1 MSVQENDD
9 LIDFDEYTNQDN
21 DVNQEDN
28 LFDNYSS
35 DLESSDLE
43 DDDFMGKL
51 NNNSNEF
58 DSEILSNLLLQK
70 GITDPSKI
78 QIEDEDGNL
87 TEVDFNS
94 LPLEEKLEIL
104 NYENSPELDDLEI
117 ETINYLRENNVS
129 LDDLINYHKEQAIKE
144 YLESQQGDY
153 TIDSLSDEELFI
165 LDTKSRY
172 EHLSEEE
179 IDQELQKEL
188 NNPDI
193 FKKKVEKLRDLYK
206 QQEIEEISKLTE
218 QSELEEKENYESSVN
233 LMVEVAQETNELF
246 DLELEDEDK
255 EEVLQ
260 FLLQKDINGQSEF
273 AKLLNDPKKLF
284 EIAWFAIKGKE
295 AFDTVHDYYKKEIDS
310 ARKAKGASSLTS
322 RPTVVKKD
330 TKPGKTEDPYGL
342 NEIFK

>member
-1 MSVQENDD
+1 MFTQENDD
-9 LIDFDEYTNQDN
+9 FIDFDEYTDQNLPINQDDDLFNN
-21 DVNQEDN
+21 DNPDLDN
-28 LFDNYSS
+28 PN
-35 DLESSDLE
+35 LE
-43 DDDFMGKL
+43 DDDFTQNLFNNSTTNESELL
-51 NNNSNEF
+51 NN
-58 DSEILSNLLLQK
+58 LLQQR
-70 GITDPSKI
+70 GISDPSKI
-78 QIEDEDGNL
+78 QIEDEEGNL

-104 NYENSPELDDLEI
+104 NYNDSPDLDDLEI

-129 LDDLINYHKEQAIKE
+129 LEDLINYQRELAVQE
-144 YLESQQGDY
+144 YLQSQQE
-153 TIDSLSDEELFI
+153 TVTVDSLSDEELYKI
-165 LDTKSRY
+165 DTKARY
-172 EHLSEEE
+172 EYLTDDE

-193 FKKKVEKLRDLYK
+193 FKKKVEKIRDLYK
-206 QQEIEEISKLTE
+206 QQEIAE
-218 QSELEEKENYESSVN
+218 QAELSRQAELEEQENYQNLVN
-233 LMVEVAQETNELF
+233 TMIEVAQETNELF

-260 FLLQKDINGQSEF
+260 FLLQKDVNGQSEF
-273 AKLLNDPKKLF
+273 AKILNDPKQLF
-284 EIAWFAIKGKE
+284 NLAWFAIKGKE
-295 AFDTVHDYYKKEIDS
+295 AFETVHDYYKKEIDS